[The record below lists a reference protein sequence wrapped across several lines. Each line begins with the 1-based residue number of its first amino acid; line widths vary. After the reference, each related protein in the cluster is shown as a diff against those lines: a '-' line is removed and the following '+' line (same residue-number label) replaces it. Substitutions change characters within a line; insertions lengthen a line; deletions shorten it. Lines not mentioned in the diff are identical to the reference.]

1 MEDLRSPG
9 NDQFGRKYP
18 DKVVLHSGEILYGQ
32 ISLESEDADGN
43 FVIKIFSLIENLDD
57 WIQNRIQYGT
67 KKISI
72 NGSDIKE
79 ISTFDD
85 Y

>member
-1 MEDLRSPG
+1 MEDFRSSG

-18 DKVVLHSGEILYGQ
+18 DKVVLQSGEILYGH
-32 ISLESEDADGN
+32 ISMESEDADGN
-43 FVIKIFSLIENLDD
+43 FVIKIFRVIENMDD

>member
-32 ISLESEDADGN
+32 IVVEEEDADGYL
-43 FVIKIFSLIENLDD
+43 VIKIFRVIENMDD
-57 WIQNRIQYGT
+57 WIYNRIQYGT